1 MIEQF
6 QKSGIIKG
14 FFAAMLPDLPK
25 LFDWISHE
33 LLVVKLNTYIFDM
46 ISLNFILVTFNKQK
60 QQEIQGLQA
69 FAFFVITVNDEHTK
83 PRLKENPRG

>member
-1 MIEQF
+1 
-6 QKSGIIKG
+6 
-14 FFAAMLPDLPK
+14 
-25 LFDWISHE
+25 
-33 LLVVKLNTYIFDM
+33 M